1 MGTSALAFRQADYR
15 SLHRV
20 RFAPDYS
27 GNRPLSFGLGTAESE
42 MKMASCRYLLLLLV
56 TCSLLSL
63 GGCLGS
69 DDDDSAIGDDDD
81 TTVGDDDDSAAG
93 DDDDTTVGDDDDS
106 AAGDDDDSAA
116 GDDDDTTVGDDD
128 DSAAG
133 DDDDSAAGDDDD
145 SAGGSSGAALTCPQN
160 DSYEAN
166 DSFATAHDLGAL
178 GLGTTTVEGILCSG
192 TLASG
197 GDDEDWFSFS
207 ITGVMANCY
216 DLTVSSAALQG
227 VDVDRTNH
235 GGTSQTTGTTA
246 PGTDVEML
254 DINVPTISHKVGL
267 SRGGNSTAL
276 ARRFTMTIEVKG
288 MAACN

>member
-81 TTVGDDDDSAAG
+81 TTV
-93 DDDDTTVGDDDDS
+93 
-106 AAGDDDDSAA
+106 GDDDDSAA